1 MLYICRVI
9 QTTNK
14 MKAIVEY
21 RSGLMLIIPRMT
33 NAPMLLL
40 EWVANFRAGANVINK
55 VIDNQ
60 ESVLKI
66 RLNVSG
72 EDYDSCAEYINAN
85 LLA

>member
-1 MLYICRVI
+1 
-9 QTTNK
+9 